1 MDDRKTMDNHY
12 YPIFIDLRDRLA
24 VVVGGGMVASRK
36 IEPLLKAGARV
47 KVVATEVVDKIA
59 QSDGIEIIR
68 RDYEPQDLDGAFLV
82 IAATDD
88 DKTNLAV
95 SRDADSRRIFCNVVD
110 QPRLCSFIV
119 PSIVEKGPIKIAI
132 STGGVSPALSKKMR
146 LEIDKL
152 LGDEF
157 AVLALIMGRIRP
169 IVLSGEGGHDSH
181 KRIFEV
187 LIDSEL
193 LDAIREHNRELA
205 ERILLEALGQHI
217 DLGEVFP

>member
-1 MDDRKTMDNHY
+1 MDDQENMDNSY
-12 YPIFIDLRDRLA
+12 YPLFIDLRGRLA
-24 VVVGGGMVASRK
+24 VVVGGGMVAYRK
-36 IEPLLKAGARV
+36 IEPLRKAGAHV
-47 KVVATEVVDKIA
+47 KVVAPEVVDGIA
-59 QSDGIEIIR
+59 QDREIEVVHR
-68 RDYEPQDLDGAFLV
+68 NYESGDLDGACLV

-88 DKTNLAV
+88 DKTNTAV
-95 SRDADSRRIFCNVVD
+95 SRDADSRCIFCNVVD

-119 PSIVEKGPIKIAI
+119 PSVVEKGPIKIAI

-146 LEIDKL
+146 LEIGRL

-193 LDAIREHNRELA
+193 LDAIREHDRELA
-205 ERILLEALGQHI
+205 EQILFEALGQHV
-217 DLGEVFP
+217 DLQELFP